1 MRVAGLAY
9 VAYFALA
16 LAGGALKSAPVQ
28 LVATAMYLV
37 VSVVL
42 YRTFCSADPKVALAL
57 LPLALIGCAI
67 QAAGQLQAD
76 AGMLR
81 AALVPFGLFLV
92 VLAYLLARSG
102 IAPRALAVVV
112 GVAGLAWPAV
122 AVPGVP
128 TWYAALAV
136 GLGLLAEVAVMV
148 WLLVA
153 RDPRG

>member
-16 LAGGALKSAPVQ
+16 LAGGALKSVPVQ
-28 LVATAMYLV
+28 VVATAMYLV
-37 VSVVL
+37 VSAVL
-42 YRTFCSADPKVALAL
+42 YRTFRSADPKVALAL
-57 LPLALIGCAI
+57 LPLALVGCAI
-67 QAAGQLQAD
+67 QGSGQLQAD

-92 VLAYLLARSG
+92 VLAYLLARSDV
-102 IAPRALAVVV
+102 ASRALVVVV
-112 GVAGLAWPAV
+112 GAAGLAWPLV

-128 TWYAALAV
+128 TWYAAVAV
-136 GLGLLAEVAVMV
+136 GLGLVAEVALMV